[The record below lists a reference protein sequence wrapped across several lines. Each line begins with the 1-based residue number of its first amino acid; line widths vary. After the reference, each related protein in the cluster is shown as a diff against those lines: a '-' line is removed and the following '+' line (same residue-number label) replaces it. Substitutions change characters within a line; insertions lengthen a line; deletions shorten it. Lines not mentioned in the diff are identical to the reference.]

1 MMMNSVISTQNANNC
16 NKCNRL
22 PTPVQ
27 PKPMQLG
34 RQPTSLIGV
43 LRETKFR
50 HQIYCECECQGY
62 VLIPNL
68 DIVLHHLCLWMR
80 PEFMCP
86 GFLQGLSKVSQGF
99 LKGCLK
105 DLKTGQIQA
114 AYFHWLCYIPMTR
127 TGRRATLETSHNF
140 LSKIFSSTSSFREMK
155 PRGLE
160 AVGRGF

>member
-1 MMMNSVISTQNANNC
+1 MTRWWWIASSLTQNANNC

-43 LRETKFR
+43 LQETKFR
-50 HQIYCECECQGY
+50 YQIYCECECQGY

-68 DIVLHHLCLWMR
+68 DIVLHLCLWMR

-105 DLKTGQIQA
+105 DLKTGHIQA
-114 AYFHWLCYIPMTR
+114 YFYWLCYVPMTR
-127 TGRRATLETSHNF
+127 TGRGNITQLPVQNIFLNF
-140 LSKIFSSTSSFREMK
+140 LLPWDEAPWFRGGGK
-155 PRGLE
+155 GILNP
-160 AVGRGF
+160 